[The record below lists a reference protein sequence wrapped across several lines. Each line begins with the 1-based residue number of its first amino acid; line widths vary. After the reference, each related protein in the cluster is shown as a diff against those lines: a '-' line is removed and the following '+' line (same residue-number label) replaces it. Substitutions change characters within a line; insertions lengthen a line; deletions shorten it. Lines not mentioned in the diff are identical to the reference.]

1 MEERDRA
8 VLADFDALW
17 ARVQPAHAE
26 QRTRLHVPACPQ
38 TDDEQGLRHMI
49 DQTTAA
55 ALALRTLAKKLPCF
69 SARLRTLACARSAAA
84 KELRGAYYLLTGR
97 RHESGASC
105 SVRHAPAACLRCIWQ
120 TSRAQSAWARK
131 AAETTDEPLLQALY
145 TKLAALLDDQ
155 SEPLRCMLTELVG

>member
-49 DQTTAA
+49 DQTTAD
-55 ALALRTLAKKLPCF
+55 T
-69 SARLRTLACARSAAA
+69 
-84 KELRGAYYLLTGR
+84 
-97 RHESGASC
+97 
-105 SVRHAPAACLRCIWQ
+105 
-120 TSRAQSAWARK
+120 
-131 AAETTDEPLLQALY
+131 
-145 TKLAALLDDQ
+145 
-155 SEPLRCMLTELVG
+155 